1 MSVTWRPD
9 RRPPGTRRRPPLPRP
24 VALVALAVLATVAL
38 ATAACGGDGGQ
49 VHELVVPRGTQERLD
64 RGETV
69 VVMPTVLRFEVGD
82 TLRIRNEDV
91 VDQSVGPYLVRAG
104 EQFEMTYGS
113 PGRYEGWCPLSL
125 GERYEIVISE

>member
-1 MSVTWRPD
+1 
-9 RRPPGTRRRPPLPRP
+9 L
-24 VALVALAVLATVAL
+24 VAVIALAVAL
-38 ATAACGGDGGQ
+38 TTAACGDDSGQ

-91 VDQSVGPYLVRAG
+91 VDQAVGPYLVRAG
-104 EQFEMTYGS
+104 EQFELVYGS

-125 GERYEIVISE
+125 GERYEIVISG